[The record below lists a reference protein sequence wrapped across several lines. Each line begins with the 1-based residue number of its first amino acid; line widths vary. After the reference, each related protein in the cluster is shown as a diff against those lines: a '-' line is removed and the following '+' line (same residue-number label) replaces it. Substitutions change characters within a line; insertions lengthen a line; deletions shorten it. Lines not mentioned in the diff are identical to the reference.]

1 MKPVEKLGSSL
12 DKLWREFS
20 DAWRK
25 AKDEGSTKSIH
36 DLRVRTRRLISTLEI
51 SRVIS
56 RRSEIVQLQRR
67 FKKVL
72 KRTGDLRDLQVQLE
86 NTSEMRKTD
95 LLEDFRR
102 NLKRRERRAIE
113 EIQDDLKGG
122 LKRRLTDGFKDI
134 RSEFAKAEE
143 RLGNG
148 RLQQGLERLLKLRRD
163 EFLKARRKF
172 DPANEETLHEMRIAL
187 KKLRY
192 TVEAAQPVLG
202 SRAGKRANEMHGFQQ
217 LLGNTRDVQLLRTKL
232 DRWAAKRGRKI
243 AMVPMLDQ
251 LDETH
256 GQLMSKIFESV
267 STFEKFFSD
276 ENLKPAVEKT
286 HAARLTEGVPQAV
299 LRAPAAARDSLSSL
313 RGLTVANVVTLDQ
326 EDHHLG
332 DVGGVV
338 ADPLQIS
345 RDKDQS

>member
-1 MKPVEKLGSSL
+1 MKPAEKLGSSL
-12 DKLWREFS
+12 DKLWDEFS

-25 AKDEGSTKSIH
+25 ARDEGSTKSIH

-51 SRVIS
+51 SRVLS
-56 RRSEIVQLQRR
+56 RRPEIAQLQRQ

-86 NTSEMRKTD
+86 NTSEMRKTE

-102 NLKRRERRAIE
+102 SLKRRESRAID
-113 EIQDDLKGG
+113 EIQRDLKRG
-122 LKRRLTDGFKDI
+122 LKRKLTGGFKDI
-134 RSEFAKAEE
+134 SAGFEQAAN
-143 RLGNG
+143 RLGDG
-148 RLQQGLERLLKLRRD
+148 KLLQGLERLLKSRRD
-163 EFLKARRKF
+163 EFLKARHRF
-172 DPANEETLHEMRIAL
+172 DPAKEETLHNMRIAL

-217 LLGNTRDVQLLRTKL
+217 LLGNTRDVELLRAKL
-232 DRWAAKRGRKI
+232 ERWASKRGRKI
-243 AMVPMLDQ
+243 AMVPMLEQ

-256 GQLMSKIFESV
+256 GQLMNRIFESV
-267 STFEKFFSD
+267 TTFEQFFSD

-286 HAARLTEGVPQAV
+286 QVARVTKGVPQAI
-299 LRAPAAARDSLSSL
+299 LRTRARRDSSSSL
-313 RGLTVANVVTLDQ
+313 GGLAVANVVPLDQ
-326 EDHHLG
+326 ENHHLG

-338 ADPLQIS
+338 ADSLQVS
-345 RDKDQS
+345 RDKDKS